1 MTKRK
6 KIIIIVAVLLPVITL
21 ACILFLPKFLRI
33 NRMREFVNRKYNT
46 SISGSP
52 LEYGEENKNIDRGM
66 FGTYFINRLPYYAI
80 FPFEDGE
87 IRVVERDGVLSDSGQ
102 IGEINYMLGDYLS
115 KVTGHEITYVEILTV
130 SGGGNSYDTKIARFI
145 QDKFN
150 QLITEENIGEFFS
163 GICETEGTS
172 LMIYMPETE
181 NSQEVLSDVTK
192 KLTVFAE
199 PETVQEI
206 VIYTYSGELKI
217 QKYEIGGKY
226 TDFKNYP
233 TIFDYYYVINPYE
246 EYYFKENPT
255 DNDFVLRAEMMLDRG
270 YSSGHGQCVN
280 ERQMNGWIVAECDES
295 VFFTE

>member
-1 MTKRK
+1 
-6 KIIIIVAVLLPVITL
+6 
-21 ACILFLPKFLRI
+21 
-33 NRMREFVNRKYNT
+33 MREFVNRKYNT